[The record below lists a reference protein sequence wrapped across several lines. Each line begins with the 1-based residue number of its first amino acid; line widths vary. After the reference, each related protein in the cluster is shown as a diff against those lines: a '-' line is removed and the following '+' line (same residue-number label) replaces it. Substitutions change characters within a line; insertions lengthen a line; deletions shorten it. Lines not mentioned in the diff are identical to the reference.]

1 MPGGAP
7 RGGIVKTDIGQGK
20 QALALA
26 GGGVAGYV
34 SSGSITY
41 TATTVTPASSPS
53 WTASTGT
60 NFGTTNVWTG
70 YIVVSLQA
78 GAYGVIVSN
87 TATAL
92 TIDYWRSPTS
102 PTGAATTTPT
112 TGTAGF
118 IILPGNA
125 PVFYMALT
133 NTVSFTPAHG
143 DTALSGEQTAN
154 GLGRQAATFA
164 HTFSTSSTNN
174 TYTLTSTWTYTGSS
188 SVTLTGIGTF
198 DSSTA
203 STGVMLHETAL
214 GSSATVS
221 ANGDTLTVT
230 QTVTM

>member
-1 MPGGAP
+1 
-7 RGGIVKTDIGQGK
+7 VKTNIGQGK

-26 GGGVAGYV
+26 GGGIPGYV

-53 WTASTGT
+53 WTASTAT

-78 GAYGVIVSN
+78 GAYGVITSN
-87 TATAL
+87 TASAL

-118 IILPGNA
+118 VILPGNA
-125 PVFYMALT
+125 SVYYMALT
-133 NTVSFTPAHG
+133 NATAPFNPAAT
-143 DTALSGEQTAN
+143 DTSLSGEQTTN
-154 GLGRQAATFA
+154 GLSRQAATFA

-174 TYTLTSTWTYTGSS
+174 TYTLTSTWTYTGSTA
-188 SVTLTGIGTF
+188 VTISGIGTF
-198 DSSTA
+198 DSSTS
-203 STGVMLHETAL
+203 STGIMLHETAL
-214 GSSATVS
+214 SSTATLS
-221 ANGDTLTVT
+221 ANGDQLTVT

>member
-1 MPGGAP
+1 MK
-7 RGGIVKTDIGQGK
+7 VDIGQGK
-20 QALALA
+20 QAMLLA
-26 GGGVAGYV
+26 GGGIAGYV

-53 WTASTGT
+53 WTVSTSTNYGT
-60 NFGTTNVWTG
+60 ANVWTG
-70 YIVVSLQA
+70 YVVVSLQA
-78 GAYGVIVSN
+78 GAYGVVVSN

-118 IILPGNA
+118 VIIPCNA
-125 PVFYMALT
+125 AVIYMALT
-133 NTVSFTPAHG
+133 NTASFTPAAS
-143 DTALSGEQTAN
+143 DTSLSAEQTTN

-164 HTFSTSSTNN
+164 HTFSTSSNNN

-188 SVTLTGIGTF
+188 SNALSGIGTF

-214 GSSATVS
+214 GAVATVA
-221 ANGDTLTVT
+221 ANGDQVTVT